1 MPDHH
6 PIFSHFDFDR
16 SEFISD
22 SFLGTV
28 SRRCFTSEAMRE
40 KVTACDPL
48 GLPAF
53 NEEYFEWIDLLES
66 IKAWKPGSLYT
77 FMELGAGYG
86 RWSVRAAFARPLAR
100 IIAVEAEPTHFEW
113 LKQNFADNDIVSDR
127 HKLIQAAVSD
137 TPEECGFLT
146 GRPAEWYGQ
155 RIAEPG
161 EDGITDALGY
171 PAVRITQCVTLAELL
186 KLVTSVDLID
196 MDIQGMEYR
205 VIAAGID
212 DLNSKVKRLHIA
224 THSHELSGALQSLLC
239 SNGWETRWNFAPGA
253 TEQTAF
259 GLIEFQDG
267 VQGWINQR
275 LK

>member
-1 MPDHH
+1 MDHH
-6 PIFSHFDFDR
+6 PIFSHFDR

-100 IIAVEAEPTHFEW
+100 IIAVEAEPTHYVW
-113 LKQNFADNDIVSDR
+113 MKQNFEDNGLQGDR
-127 HKLIQAAVSD
+127 FKTIQAAVSD
-137 TPEECGFLT
+137 TPGLCGFLT

-155 RIAEPG
+155 RVAEPRELTG
-161 EDGITDALGY
+161 RLEDGR
-171 PAVRITQCVTLAELL
+171 VVSCVTLPELF
-186 KLVTSVDLID
+186 KLVTLVDLID

-205 VIAAGID
+205 AISAGID
-212 DLNSKVKRLHIA
+212 DLNAKVKRLHIA
-224 THSHELSGALQSLLC
+224 THDPETEVNLRRAFHQEGWRMARDFSGGGT
-239 SNGWETRWNFAPGA
+239 NA
-253 TEQTAF
+253 TPF

-267 VQGWINQR
+267 VQSWVNKR
-275 LK
+275 FE

>member
-1 MPDHH
+1 VEHH
-6 PIFSHFDFDR
+6 PIFSHFKPEV
-16 SEFISD
+16 EFISD

-28 SRRCFTSEAMRE
+28 SRREFTSEAMQE
-40 KVTACDPL
+40 KVCARGPA

-100 IIAVEAEPTHFEW
+100 IIAVEAEPTHYVW
-113 LKQNFADNDIVSDR
+113 MKQNFEDNGLKGGR
-127 HKLIQAAVSD
+127 FKTIQAAVSD
-137 TPEECGFLT
+137 TPGLCGFLA

-161 EDGITDALGY
+161 EDG
-171 PAVRITQCVTLAELL
+171 RITPCVTLAELL
-186 KLVTSVDLID
+186 KLVTLVDLID
-196 MDIQGMEYR
+196 MDIQGAEVR
-205 VIAAGID
+205 VIKAGIEE
-212 DLNSKVKRLHIA
+212 LNSKVKRLHIA
-224 THSHELSGALQSLLC
+224 THDPETEVNLRRAFHQEGWRMARDFSGGGT
-239 SNGWETRWNFAPGA
+239 NA
-253 TEQTAF
+253 TPF

-267 VQGWINQR
+267 VQSWVNKR
-275 LK
+275 FE

>member
-1 MPDHH
+1 MDHH
-6 PIFSHFDFDR
+6 PIFSHFDR

-100 IIAVEAEPTHFEW
+100 IIAVEAEPTHYVW
-113 LKQNFADNDIVSDR
+113 MKQNFEDNGLQGDR
-127 HKLIQAAVSD
+127 FKTIQAAVSD
-137 TPEECGFLT
+137 TPGLCGFLA

-161 EDGITDALGY
+161 EDG
-171 PAVRITQCVTLAELL
+171 RITPCVTLAELL
-186 KLVTSVDLID
+186 KLVTLVDLID
-196 MDIQGMEYR
+196 MDIQGAEVR
-205 VIAAGID
+205 VIKAGIEE
-212 DLNSKVKRLHIA
+212 LNSKVKRLHIA
-224 THSHELSGALQSLLC
+224 THDPETEVNLRRAFHQEGWRMAWDFSGGGT
-239 SNGWETRWNFAPGA
+239 NA
-253 TEQTAF
+253 TPF

-267 VQGWINQR
+267 VQSWVNKR
-275 LK
+275 FE